1 MASTWFL
8 RRRHPSYYRL
18 TSQCLGTLQPATM
31 LTIFIDNERF
41 RVLSWLL
48 KVLRHFQGGHRGSV
62 APIRLSSISEVQ
74 RVAQVTP
81 KSDSAPL
88 KSLRCKIVVYSN
100 TRRHQ
105 ELNILPVAVHVSE
118 LATWALTLLAVFKNI
133 AVSLADIIHKQVRR
147 LAPSRL
153 SMYPMAFIAYIY
165 IYILS
170 QD

>member
-1 MASTWFL
+1 MFAAPKEALSWFL

-48 KVLRHFQGGHRGSV
+48 KVLRHFQGGHRGAV
-62 APIRLSSISEVQ
+62 TPIRLSNISEVQ

-118 LATWALTLLAVFKNI
+118 LATWALTLLAVFKKNTRQYLHV
-133 AVSLADIIHKQVRR
+133 VSTAI
-147 LAPSRL
+147 
-153 SMYPMAFIAYIY
+153 
-165 IYILS
+165 
-170 QD
+170 